1 MAAEKDIA
9 SRVRALVR
17 DCEDYRDERS
27 QDRLRAMAF
36 YDGDP
41 NAVEHQPSRSAV
53 VTRDVRAAIKKVL
66 PAITRVILGGEN
78 VVKYEPVSQND
89 EPGAQQ
95 ASDYVNYVII
105 DECGVRQAIHDA
117 VMDALKLRNG
127 ILHWYVD
134 TKVEIKTS
142 EHAGLDD
149 MAFTQL
155 VEPDDVEVLE
165 HTASIE
171 EGQPVHAVKIR
182 RKSTKR
188 RICVKARPPEEFLI
202 HSDAVTLDDS
212 PIVGVKTR
220 IRRTDL
226 VAMGYDAKRVK
237 ELPVSQGD
245 ESAEEFER
253 LERRDIVE
261 GRDGDD
267 LHWTTQEIDYYELYV
282 RIDQDN
288 DGIAELRRIVY
299 AGSIASQNEL
309 ENDEC
314 DEVPFASIVC
324 ERQPHQWEGVSVSD
338 DLIELQ
344 RIKTVL
350 LRNTLD
356 NLYWQNNLQPAI
368 QEGAISN
375 PEAVLNPEF
384 GLPIRIKQGFAVSDA
399 VQFLPVPF
407 MAKESFSMLEY
418 LDAEAADRTGI
429 NEASNGLA
437 PDALQNM
444 TAKASAMIEQ
454 GGVAQTEMMVR
465 TIADGLKVMFKGLL
479 RLIIRYQDKPRTV
492 RLRDEWVQF
501 DPRHWNAE
509 MDASINVGL
518 GAGTRERD
526 MMMMQMIVGL
536 QERIVAALG
545 PDNPFIK
552 PENIYNSFEE
562 LVRAA
567 GIKTPARFITNPD
580 PQEVQQRLEM
590 ARNKPDPETIKAQAQ
605 MQIEQMKAQLAIQAK
620 QADMQVQANREK
632 AQMEADLAV
641 KQAEMEKEAIAL
653 REQLQADAIKEEQRA
668 NLEREK
674 MAQAE
679 RLKLLELSQQR
690 ELALMAKGGEESE
703 TGEFVPLGTGAVQQ
717 VINAVQMLA
726 QHVEGMGAR
735 DNAPRRVIR
744 DPNTGDIIGVQ
755 VEGGASRRVVRDPAT
770 GDIIAVET
778 VQ

>member
-1 MAAEKDIA
+1 MAEKDIP

-27 QDRLRAMAF
+27 QDRLKAMAF

-41 NAVEHQPSRSAV
+41 TAVPFQANRSSV

-66 PAITRVILGGEN
+66 PAITRVILGGDK
-78 VVKYEPVSQND
+78 VVEYQPVGQND
-89 EPGAQQ
+89 EQTAQQ
-95 ASDYVNYVII
+95 ASDYVNLVIM

-134 TKVEIKTS
+134 TKIEIKTS
-142 EHAGLDD
+142 EHSGLDE
-149 MAFTQL
+149 MAFAQL

-165 HTASIE
+165 HSARQE
-171 EGQPVHAVKIR
+171 MVDGPQGQMPITVHDVKIR
-182 RKSTKR
+182 RKSTKKNIR
-188 RICVKARPPEEFLI
+188 VAARPPEEFLI
-202 HSDAVTLDDS
+202 HSDAVTLEDS
-212 PIVGVKTR
+212 PIVGVKTKM
-220 IRRTDL
+220 RRTDL
-226 VAMGYDAKRVK
+226 VAMGYDAKRIR
-237 ELPVSQGD
+237 ELPISEGD

-253 LERRDIVE
+253 LERRDVIE

-282 RIDQDN
+282 RIDQDD

-299 AGSIASQNEL
+299 AGSISEQNEL

-324 ERQPHQWEGVSVSD
+324 ERQPHQWEGVAISD

-368 QEGAISN
+368 QEGAVSN

-384 GLPIRIKQGFAVSDA
+384 GLPIRIKQGFNVRDA
-399 VQFLPVPF
+399 VQYQVVPF
-407 MAKESFSMLEY
+407 VAKESFSMLEY

-429 NEASNGLA
+429 NDASNGLA

-465 TIADGLKVMFKGLL
+465 TIADGLRTMFQGLL
-479 RLIIRYQDKPRTV
+479 RLVIRHQDKPRTV
-492 RLRDEWVQF
+492 KLRGEWVEF

-526 MMMMQMIVGL
+526 MMMMQMIIGL

-545 PDNPFIK
+545 PDNPFVK
-552 PENIYNSFEE
+552 PENVYNSFEE

-567 GIKTPARFITNPD
+567 GIKTPDRFVTNPD
-580 PQEVQQRLEM
+580 PQEVAARLEM
-590 ARNKPDPETIKAQAQ
+590 ARNKPDPEMIKANAA
-605 MQIEQMKAQLAIQAK
+605 MQVEQMKAQIAMQVK
-620 QADMQVQANREK
+620 QADMEVQTNKER
-632 AQMEADLAV
+632 AQMEADLRV
-641 KQAEMEKEAIAL
+641 KAAEMEKDAIAR
-653 REQLQADAIKEEQRA
+653 REQLEADAIKEEQKA

-674 MAQAE
+674 MAQARE
-679 RLKLLELSQQR
+679 LKLLELAQQR
-690 ELALMAKGGEESE
+690 ELAVMSSGVEQAES
-703 TGEFVPLGTGAVQQ
+703 GVQQ
-717 VINAVQMLA
+717 VIEAIQMLTN
-726 QHVEGMGAR
+726 QIEGIGAR
-735 DNAPRRVIR
+735 DSAPRRIVR
-744 DPNTGDIIGVQ
+744 DPVTGDIVGVE
-755 VEGGASRRVVRDPAT
+755 VDGGSARRVVRDPAS
-770 GDIIAVET
+770 GDIIGVET
-778 VQ
+778 IQ